1 MNGFSGIFTDALNI
15 ILTLDNEFYGIILL
29 SLQVSFTAILLSCI
43 FAIPLAAILSIK
55 QFRFKSII
63 MILINSLMALPP
75 VTVGLILYLLL
86 SSRGILGYLDLL
98 YSPTAMII
106 AQFIIVSPIIL
117 GLSKKTIDN
126 LFLIF
131 KEYFISIDAPTFKVA
146 KTLIWESRH
155 ELTVN
160 GIAGLGR
167 ALSEV
172 GAIIIVGGNI
182 AHVTRVMTSSIVLE
196 TSRGDLSLALALGI
210 SLIMI
215 AILINIIIYMFYN
228 KA

>member
-1 MNGFSGIFTDALNI
+1 
-15 ILTLDNEFYGIILL
+15 
-29 SLQVSFTAILLSCI
+29 
-43 FAIPLAAILSIK
+43 
-55 QFRFKSII
+55 
-63 MILINSLMALPP
+63 
-75 VTVGLILYLLL
+75 
-86 SSRGILGYLDLL
+86 
-98 YSPTAMII
+98 MII

-126 LFLIF
+126 LFLVF
-131 KEYFISIDAPTFKVA
+131 KEYFISINATTFKIA
-146 KTLIWESRH
+146 KTLILESRH

-210 SLIMI
+210 SLIII
-215 AILINIIIYMFYN
+215 AILINIIIYMFHN
-228 KA
+228 NTFV

>member
-1 MNGFSGIFTDALNI
+1 MT
-15 ILTLDNEFYGIILL
+15 
-29 SLQVSFTAILLSCI
+29 
-43 FAIPLAAILSIK
+43 
-55 QFRFKSII
+55 
-63 MILINSLMALPP
+63 
-75 VTVGLILYLLL
+75 
-86 SSRGILGYLDLL
+86 
-98 YSPTAMII
+98 
-106 AQFIIVSPIIL
+106 PIIL

-126 LFLIF
+126 LFLIY
-131 KEYFISIDAPTFKVA
+131 KEYFISIDASSSKIA

-210 SLIMI
+210 SLIII
-215 AILINIIIYMFYN
+215 AILINIIIYIFYN
-228 KA
+228 NT